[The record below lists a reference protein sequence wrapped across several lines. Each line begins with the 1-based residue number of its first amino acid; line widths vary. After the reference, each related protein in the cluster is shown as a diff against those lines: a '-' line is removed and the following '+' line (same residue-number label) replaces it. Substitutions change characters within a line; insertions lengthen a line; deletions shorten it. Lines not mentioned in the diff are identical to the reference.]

1 LDFLLLSWG
10 IQEMAYVENESEEVV
25 VLVGVDLDLEE
36 LCEFEIDL
44 HQAPESHF

>member
-1 LDFLLLSWG
+1 
-10 IQEMAYVENESEEVV
+10 MAYVENELEEVEAEVV
-25 VLVGVDLDLEE
+25 VVVGVDLDLEE